1 MTRTGAWLA
10 AAALLLALGSSTPE
24 AQRTAVDAP
33 LLRLARAQLLVVPPL
48 QESPA
53 DKPGSRQVSSVDVDR
68 QGNVYILQRGVTNP
82 ITVTDRT
89 GRVLRSWGAGL
100 FTLPHGVRVD
110 NAGNVWTTDANTS
123 MVYKFSATGT
133 MLLRIDVASHAPTYP
148 NTERWVADPMFV
160 GTTDVAFAPDGHV
173 FVSDG
178 YGNARVVEFDANGR
192 FVREWGRPGR
202 GPGEFRLPHG
212 IAVGPDGNVYVADRE
227 NGRVERFT
235 RDGRFLGEWTFGDRL
250 YSIDFGLDGN
260 LYLGHRPA
268 GASGPTEGRILEVN
282 PATGAIL
289 GQIPSPI
296 HFVAAAADH
305 SLFAGMQNGHV
316 AAFRPA
322 P

>member
-1 MTRTGAWLA
+1 MTRVAAGPA
-10 AAALLLALGSSTPE
+10 AAVLILALSSSAPV
-24 AQRTAVDAP
+24 AQRDASAP
-33 LLRLARAQLLVVPPL
+33 LLPLTRGELAVMPPL
-48 QESPA
+48 QESPQ

-89 GRVLRSWGAGL
+89 GRVVRSWGEGL
-100 FTLPHGVRVD
+100 FRLPHGIRVD

-123 MVYKFSATGT
+123 MVYKFSATGA

-148 NTERWVADPMFV
+148 NSERWVADPMFV

-178 YGNARVVEFDANGR
+178 YGNARIVEFEANGR

-212 IAVGPDGNVYVADRE
+212 IAIGPDGNVYVADRE

-235 RDGRFLGEWTFGDRL
+235 RDGRFVGEWTFGDRL
-250 YSIDFGLDGN
+250 YSIDFGVDGK

-268 GASGPTEGRILEVN
+268 DARGPTDGRILEVN
-282 PATGAIL
+282 PTTGAIL
-289 GQIPSPI
+289 GQIPAPI

-305 SLFAGMQNGHV
+305 SLFAGMQNGRV
-316 AAFRPA
+316 AVFRSGP
-322 P
+322 